1 MFWLRTE
8 PKIESPYHLLNGGIF
23 LRKSLYDT
31 LCLASCK
38 AGRKFVVKGNWT
50 LILTTFC
57 HVMEVSRNF
66 MLFQN
71 ILYSST

>member
-23 LRKSLYDT
+23 LHKSLYDT
-31 LCLASCK
+31 LRLASCK
-38 AGRKFVVKGNWT
+38 AGRKFVVKGNRT

-66 MLFQN
+66 ILFQN